1 MNKND
6 YKNLKSIFDKCNLN
20 IKKILTKSFIK
31 GVNISND
38 NKDTETF
45 FQVRLG
51 EKESKIFYFESN
63 SLKSEQNF
71 SFGTDIIIQD
81 ISKITSLKIDFIK
94 MILNKIEF
102 KPEILNDELIEKKY
116 FDGYDYIKI
125 KKKLVYEIAIARI
138 EEIFDLILFKNS
150 NFLYY
155 NKTSKNIFLE
165 VEDKSNFNRFREI
178 YKETLLLNGIV
189 NLNFIDNFSIENML
203 KSANQIVQFGWK
215 KKPYHF

>member
-1 MNKND
+1 
-6 YKNLKSIFDKCNLN
+6 
-20 IKKILTKSFIK
+20 
-31 GVNISND
+31 
-38 NKDTETF
+38 
-45 FQVRLG
+45 
-51 EKESKIFYFESN
+51 
-63 SLKSEQNF
+63 
-71 SFGTDIIIQD
+71 
-81 ISKITSLKIDFIK
+81 

-165 VEDKSNFNRFREI
+165 I
-178 YKETLLLNGIV
+178 ETNQTLIALRKFIRKHFYLNGIV

-203 KSANQIVQFGWK
+203 KSANQIVHFGWK
-215 KKPYHF
+215 KEAIPMSQSKKSIIARIFDTIFG